1 MSNSFKELVTL
12 ISEQIIKVEERKR
25 SRTEQEK
32 ISFTYA
38 LTHLL
43 KDLWLNSKT
52 LPPQHSV
59 ISKRS
64 NNYSNNNR
72 YVDPLLSYRN
82 IISAFNGLVL
92 LQLIEVTEEG
102 FYDRVRM
109 QGKLTRFVATDE
121 LKEQLLLLNGHPVFM
136 FKQPQNDETIIL
148 RNEVEGRNAKIE
160 YEDTADTLMWRKELS
175 IINTCLLRH
184 WADLR
189 ILDSEIPV
197 LSERLEYDNSKLPI
211 NFANRTL
218 TRIFTNGSFSEG
230 GRFYRGWWQNVPS
243 EYRPYIT
250 LNEHVTQEHDYS
262 QLSPNMIYF
271 MEGKELG
278 NEDAYDRILNGEH
291 RKTCKQAFNAMI
303 QASTSLRRKPD
314 KLNIDHIDMSWIDL
328 RQRILDTH
336 KPIEHLFFSGVGN
349 QMQFED
355 SCIASNVMLQFANEN
370 EPILPI
376 HDSFIMRSNFSG
388 ELEEAMRRAF
398 HDRFKKDIPIKSEL
412 LVTQEPL
419 FNSDGSPRTKEV
431 VTDDRKHSQW
441 YDRKTMWLYYK
452 DNQEE

>member
-1 MSNSFKELVTL
+1 MAHTFKELVTL
-12 ISEQIIKVEERKR
+12 VSEQIIKVEERKR

-32 ISFTYA
+32 NSFTYA

-43 KDLWLNSKT
+43 RELWLNSKT

-72 YVDPLLSYRN
+72 YIDPLLSYRH
-82 IISAFNGLVL
+82 ITSAFDALVSL
-92 LQLIEVTEEG
+92 KLIEITQKG
-102 FYDRVRM
+102 FYDRATM
-109 QGKLTRFVATDE
+109 QGQLTRFVATDE
-121 LKEQLLLLNGHPVFM
+121 LSEQFSLLQGQPVFM
-136 FKQPQNDETIIL
+136 INPSHEEETIIL
-148 RNEVEGRNAKIE
+148 RNEIEGRNIKIE
-160 YEDTADTLMWRKELS
+160 YEDTSDTRRWRNELS
-175 IINTCLLRH
+175 IINACLLRH

-189 ILDSEIPV
+189 ILDSEIPT
-197 LSERLEYDNSKLPI
+197 LNERLEYDDDKYPI
-211 NFANRTL
+211 NFAHRTL
-218 TRIFTNGSFSEG
+218 TRIFTNGSFAEG

-250 LNEHVTQEHDYS
+250 INEQVTQEHDYS
-262 QLSPNMIYF
+262 QLNPNMIYF

-278 NEDAYDRILNGEH
+278 SEDAYDRILNGEH
-291 RKTCKQAFNAMI
+291 RNICKQAFNAMV
-303 QASTSLRRKPD
+303 QASSSLKRKPD
-314 KLNIDHIDMSWIDL
+314 DLNIDHLNMSWMDL

-336 KPIEHLFFSGVGN
+336 KPIEHLFFKGVGN
-349 QMQFED
+349 RMQFED
-355 SCIASNVMLQFANEN
+355 SCIASNVMLQFARQN

-412 LVTQEPL
+412 LVSREPL
-419 FNSDGSPRTKEV
+419 FNPDGSPRTKEV
-431 VTDDRKHSQW
+431 VTDDRKHSHW
-441 YDRKTMWLYYK
+441 YDRKTLWLYHK
-452 DNQEE
+452 GKEES